1 MPRARMFTVFAYDI
15 SDDAKRRRVAGM
27 LEERAVRVQNSV
39 FEAWM
44 TEDEA
49 KALAIEVEAI
59 LATGDS
65 LRVYAVGQ
73 SGLARCR
80 TFGGPVIVGGPAFL
94 IA

>member
-1 MPRARMFTVFAYDI
+1 MPRTSMFTVFAYDI

-44 TEDEA
+44 SAENA
-49 KALAIEVEAI
+49 KALAEQVEKI
-59 LATGDS
+59 LVTGDS
-65 LRVYAVGQ
+65 LRVYAIGQ
-73 SGLARCR
+73 SGLQRCR
-80 TFGGPVIVGGPAFL
+80 TFGGPAIVDSPAFL

>member
-1 MPRARMFTVFAYDI
+1 MPRAAMFTVFAYDI
-15 SDDAKRRRVAGM
+15 SDNAKRRRVAGI

-44 TEDEA
+44 TEDQA

-59 LATGDS
+59 LVTGDS
-65 LRVYAVGQ
+65 LRVYAIGQ
-73 SGLARCR
+73 AGLARCR
-80 TFGGPVIVGGPAFL
+80 TFGGPAIVDTPAFL

>member
-1 MPRARMFTVFAYDI
+1 MPRAAMFTVFAYDI

-44 TEDEA
+44 TQKEA
-49 KALAIEVEAI
+49 KAMAIKVEAV

-65 LRVYAVGQ
+65 LRVYAIGQ
-73 SGLARCR
+73 AGLARCR
-80 TFGGPVIVGGPAFL
+80 TFGAPAIVDAPTFL